1 MRRVTLDQAA
11 SRIVDIAAHRLP
23 PLGEGAWT
31 AFWAIER
38 TRQGGMGGAQSFT
51 YAEIEA
57 WTRLSQQPL
66 APWEVEALTAM
77 DSARREVWGQQR
89 DAEEGRPQGPN
100 GEAPRHVVSFSNAD
114 AVERMFDRFGDVREA

>member
-11 SRIVDIAAHRLP
+11 GRITDAAAHRFP
-23 PLGEGAWT
+23 PLGEGAWA

-38 TRQGGMGGAQSFT
+38 TRQGGMGGAQAFT

-57 WTRLSQQPL
+57 WTRLADQAL

-77 DSARREVWGQQR
+77 DSARREVWGRQR
-89 DAEEGRPQGPN
+89 DEDDGRPQGPN
-100 GEAPRHVVSFSNAD
+100 GEAPRHVVSFSNAS
-114 AVERMFDRFGDVREA
+114 AVERMLDGFGDVRDA